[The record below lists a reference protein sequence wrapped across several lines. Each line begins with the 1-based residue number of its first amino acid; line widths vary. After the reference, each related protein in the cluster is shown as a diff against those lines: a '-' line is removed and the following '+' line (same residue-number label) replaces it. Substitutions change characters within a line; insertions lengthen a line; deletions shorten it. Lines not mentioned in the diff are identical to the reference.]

1 MKDRLFQNDDDEE
14 QRYSADLGGEEETG
28 TCTCRRA
35 YSSERKLFNIPLA
48 RAFSLIVTIICFCG
62 GVNFARCGLCTA
74 GMKAIVGI
82 ALTVATIF
90 TIYAIYDPTPHPL
103 TFSFGKAHGLP
114 EFLCAIFVLFHGILV
129 GVVAALL
136 AFSIVINVVS
146 FKDFISWS
154 CFDDDD
160 DDKGGPRS

>member
-14 QRYSADLGGEEETG
+14 QRYSADLGGADLGGEEETG

-62 GVNFARCGLCTA
+62 GVNFARYGLCTA

-90 TIYAIYDPTPHPL
+90 TIYVLEGYTLTGTIVFTSLAWLSQMQWSLQTMPGLFNTYSAVMPTLERL
-103 TFSFGKAHGLP
+103 TNFITD
-114 EFLCAIFVLFHGILV
+114 EFVNPAK
-129 GVVAALL
+129 
-136 AFSIVINVVS
+136 S
-146 FKDFISWS
+146 
-154 CFDDDD
+154 
-160 DDKGGPRS
+160 